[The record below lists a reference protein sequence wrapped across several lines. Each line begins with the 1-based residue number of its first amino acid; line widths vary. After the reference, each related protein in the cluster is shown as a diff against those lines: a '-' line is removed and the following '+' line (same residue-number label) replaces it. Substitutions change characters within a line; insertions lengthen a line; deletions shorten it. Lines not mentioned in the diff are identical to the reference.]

1 MSEQSPF
8 AAREIPADIQNVF
21 DRISQAPAEARTPA
35 ALEAAAH
42 LLEFAAYELAR
53 SEEAQHVARLILMA
67 ADMER
72 TAHSLSQKSG
82 EPDR

>member
-1 MSEQSPF
+1 MTERPVF
-8 AAREIPADIQNVF
+8 PERDIPQDIASVLQ
-21 DRISQAPAEARTPA
+21 RLHEMPAEHRTPA

-72 TAHSLSQKSG
+72 TAASLSAPK
-82 EPDR
+82 P